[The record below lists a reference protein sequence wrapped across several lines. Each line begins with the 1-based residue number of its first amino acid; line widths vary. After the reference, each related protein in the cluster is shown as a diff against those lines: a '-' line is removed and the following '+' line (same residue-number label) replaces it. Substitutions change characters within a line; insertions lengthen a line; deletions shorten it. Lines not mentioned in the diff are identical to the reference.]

1 MDGTLPKDISGRH
14 LIEGRGVPID
24 GGVFVSADGARTLVD
39 CSPEMQ
45 SKLNKVVNDIVNKMN
60 LAPRLALDTVI
71 GEVQSA
77 LPINDSNVAEMKETW
92 NRDEFQLQMF
102 LSNKREGDSQE
113 LGGGN
118 SDHQALLAA
127 LVLEKFYQGQSRLR
141 KIKQFVSGT
150 SPKVAI
156 IKDPV
161 DKHAIVTFINSHNS
175 VYRFDPKLDSK
186 FVKL

>member
-1 MDGTLPKDISGRH
+1 MDETLLKDRSGRH

-24 GGVFVSADGARTLVD
+24 GGVFVSADGARTFVD
-39 CSPEMQ
+39 CSPEKQ
-45 SKLNKVVNDIVNKMN
+45 PNLNKVVNDIVEKMN
-60 LAPRLALDTVI
+60 FAPHLALDAVI

-77 LPINDSNVAEMKETW
+77 LPINNSNVAEMRKDW
-92 NRDEFQLQMF
+92 DRDGFQLQMF
-102 LSNKREGDSQE
+102 LSNKREDGRQE

-118 SDHQALLAA
+118 SDHQALLTA
-127 LVLEKFYQGQSRLR
+127 LVLEKFYQSQGRLR
-141 KIKQFVSGT
+141 KIKQFFLGT

-161 DKHAIVTFINSHNS
+161 DKHAIVTFINSHDS